1 MTFRPRGRPGKG
13 RPGVSAGTASTAS
26 PQVGLF
32 LFAGFDMQL
41 APSGTTST
49 EQPDPGAA
57 IPSTVSPTVAPAA
70 APRSP
75 EEAAQQAGLLNGEGA
90 PTGDELGALHGALRL
105 PIHVNARGLS
115 LGVLATVA
123 FVFGLQWAKNFFVP
137 LLLGIFIAYTL
148 SPVVRWLERWHVKR
162 AIGATLVT
170 AAILAGMAL
179 TFQRVQG
186 EFFNIID
193 ELPALTHKV
202 TKLITEAA
210 DGQPSTIQ
218 QVQAAAAEIEQAAA
232 NAGSDGRRAVPQ
244 RRPAPSS
251 APGASNFR
259 VMDWLLAGSVGLASF
274 LSQATM
280 VIFLVFFLLLAG
292 DTFKRKLVKLTGPSL
307 TRKKVTVHILEDINT
322 SIQSYMFMLLVTNSL
337 LALLMWGALRMI
349 GLENAGA
356 WAIFAGVVHVMPY
369 FGPLLITS
377 ATGLVAFLQFESLR
391 MVILVAGA
399 SLAIA
404 TLVGMVVTT
413 WMTGKIAKMNP
424 AAVFVSLLFWGW
436 LWGMWGLLL
445 GVPMVVVVKVVA
457 ERVEG
462 MEVVAEL
469 LGE

>member
-1 MTFRPRGRPGKG
+1 
-13 RPGVSAGTASTAS
+13 
-26 PQVGLF
+26 
-32 LFAGFDMQL
+32 MQL
-41 APSGTTST
+41 AKSAPATPEAIEPIVTTVAEAGT
-49 EQPDPGAA
+49 EQAA
-57 IPSTVSPTVAPAA
+57 
-70 APRSP
+70 R
-75 EEAAQQAGLLNGEGA
+75 EAGLVNDAGA
-90 PTGDELGALHGALRL
+90 PTGEELGAEHGDLRL
-105 PIHVNARGLS
+105 PVHVNVRGVT
-115 LGVLATVA
+115 LGVIATVA
-123 FVFGLQWAKNFFVP
+123 FIFGLQWAKNFFVP

-148 SPVVRWLERWHVKR
+148 SPVVRWLERWHIRR

-170 AAILAGMAL
+170 GLILVGMAL
-179 TFQRVQG
+179 TAHRVQG
-186 EFFNIID
+186 EFLNIVD
-193 ELPALTHKV
+193 ELPTLTHKV
-202 TKLITEAA
+202 TRMLMDAS
-210 DGQPSTIQ
+210 DGPSTIQ

-232 NAGSDGRRAVPQ
+232 NAGAEKRAAAARRAPVPAAAQ
-244 RRPAPSS
+244 T
-251 APGASNFR
+251 PGASNFR

-274 LSQATM
+274 ISQAAM
-280 VIFLVFFLLLAG
+280 VVFLVFFLLLAG

-307 TRKKVTVHILEDINT
+307 TQKKVTVHILEDINT
-322 SIQSYMFMLLVTNSL
+322 SIQNYMFMLLVTNVL
-337 LALLMWGALRMI
+337 LALLMWIALRFI

-356 WAIFAGVVHVMPY
+356 WAIFAGVAHVMPY

-445 GVPMVVVVKVVA
+445 GVPVVVVIKVVA

-462 MEVVAEL
+462 MEIIAEL